1 MLYNAKRRH
10 IKPKGSFEIVKE
22 TTETA
27 SSFISIPK
35 PVDVHQLSDVSSL
48 ESLSDIHALKSILV
62 DLIKV
67 SAILYHAVP
76 TKPLD
81 DPS

>member
-10 IKPKGSFEIVKE
+10 IKPKGSFETVKKTSE
-22 TTETA
+22 KA
-27 SSFISIPK
+27 PSANLAPK
-35 PVDVHQLSDVSSL
+35 SGEVHQIPNVNTL

-67 SAILYHAVP
+67 SQIFYH
-76 TKPLD
+76 
-81 DPS
+81 